1 MAQWPPIGRRDRSL
15 RLQVMAIGL
24 VGFGFLAP
32 PTEITVKAIAVK
44 VAQKGELGGQ
54 KETARLMAR

>member
-1 MAQWPPIGRRDRSL
+1 
-15 RLQVMAIGL
+15 MAIGL

>member
-1 MAQWPPIGRRDRSL
+1 MAAYRQARPVASAPGYGDWS
-15 RLQVMAIGL
+15 GL

-32 PTEITVKAIAVK
+32 PTEITVKAIVVK